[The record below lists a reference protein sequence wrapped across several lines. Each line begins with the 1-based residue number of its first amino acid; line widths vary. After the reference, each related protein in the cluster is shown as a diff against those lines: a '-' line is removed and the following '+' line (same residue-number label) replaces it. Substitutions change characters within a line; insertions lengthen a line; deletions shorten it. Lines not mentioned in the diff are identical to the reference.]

1 MYPKMINQRTAKRAT
16 QPLRVS
22 RHGQK
27 GLGLVSA
34 IFVITILSVIIAGMA
49 RFFATGQNVTAQE
62 FLGARAITAAQTGIE
77 LELTCLENG
86 LSGCTAS
93 AAVGSMPTGWDYWPG
108 PASSARF
115 SVTGLKGCYAEVYYY
130 TVSSSVGSFWTIDS
144 TGICGGSGLDG
155 ASRRVVIRA
164 AQ

>member
-1 MYPKMINQRTAKRAT
+1 MFPKMTNTQDKRA
-16 QPLRVS
+16 S
-22 RHGQK
+22 RHGQT

-34 IFVITILSVIIAGMA
+34 IFVITVLAVIIAGMV
-49 RFFATGQNVTAQE
+49 RFFSTGQNVTAQE

-93 AAVGSMPTGWDYWPG
+93 SAVGSVPTRWDYWPG
-108 PASSARF
+108 PTSSTRF
-115 SVTGLKGCYAEVYYY
+115 SVTGLKDCYAEVFYA
-130 TVSSSVGSFWTIDS
+130 TVSSPVGSFWTIDS
-144 TGICGGSGLDG
+144 TGFCGGDGLDG